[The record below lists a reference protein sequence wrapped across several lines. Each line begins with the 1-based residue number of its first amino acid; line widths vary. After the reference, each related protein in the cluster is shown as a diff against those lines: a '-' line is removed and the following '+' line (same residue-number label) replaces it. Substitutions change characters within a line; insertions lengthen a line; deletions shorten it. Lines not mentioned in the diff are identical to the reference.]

1 MKGLIR
7 ELVTSRAY
15 RMSSSISDLKPL
27 NAVAQSNPQS
37 AIRNPRLVDPTNTL
51 LWRMNRKPLEAEP
64 LRDALLEL
72 GGTLD
77 HAQLIGSQVATRSE
91 PITPQGREL
100 GRRGLFDEV
109 PDEPTR
115 RSIYLPV
122 LRAQANP
129 AMQCF
134 DVADP
139 NLVTGQRRA
148 TIVPSQALFL
158 MNSEMALKQA
168 QGLAARVLA
177 EPGTPDARIVK
188 AWRMCLTREPSATE
202 AKLLHET
209 IAATPDDP
217 AAWTRVCQTLMM
229 TGEFRILE

>member
-1 MKGLIR
+1 
-7 ELVTSRAY
+7 
-15 RMSSSISDLKPL
+15 
-27 NAVAQSNPQS
+27 
-37 AIRNPRLVDPTNTL
+37 
-51 LWRMNRKPLEAEP
+51 MNRKPLEAEP

-77 HAQLIGSQVATRSE
+77 HSPLIGSQVATLAE
-91 PITPQGREL
+91 PIIPQGREL
-100 GRRGLFDEV
+100 GRKGFFDIL

-115 RSIYLPV
+115 RSIYLP
-122 LRAQANP
+122 LFRAQANP

-158 MNSEMALKQA
+158 MNSEMVLKQA

-188 AWRMCLTREPSATE
+188 AWRMCLTREPSASE
-202 AKLLHET
+202 AKLLQEA

-217 AAWTRVCQTLMM
+217 AVWTRLCQTLMM